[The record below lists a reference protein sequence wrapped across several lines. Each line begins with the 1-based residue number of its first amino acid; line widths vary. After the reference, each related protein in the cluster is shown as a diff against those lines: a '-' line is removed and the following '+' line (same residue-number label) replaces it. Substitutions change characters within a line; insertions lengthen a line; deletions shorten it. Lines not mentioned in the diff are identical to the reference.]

1 MRSFRLAVILPVFL
15 TACSMSEIA
24 ETNKKISDGASGLMS
39 SLRGDGSDNSSKV
52 MTPRQSE
59 KKESTSKSFKIPVD
73 IDTAVAR
80 IKRKYKFLSNDELRS
95 IRERNNDG
103 AWVAGAITDSHQEWG
118 SMPGSYYKMGSD
130 WGDYDDHLTIDLEKN
145 GSGSRIHIT
154 YSSSS
159 KQRLASSGL
168 QDLMQNI
175 KNVAEGE

>member
-1 MRSFRLAVILPVFL
+1 MRSFSLAVILPVFL

-39 SLRGDGSDNSSKV
+39 SLRGEDSGNSSQV
-52 MTPRQSE
+52 MTPRLSE

-73 IDTAVAR
+73 IDTAAAR

-103 AWVAGAITDSHQEWG
+103 AWVAGAITDSHHEWD

-130 WGDYDDHLTIDLEKN
+130 WGDYDDHLTIELEKN
-145 GSGSRIHIT
+145 GSGSRLLIT

-159 KQRLASSGL
+159 QKRLASTGL
-168 QDLMQNI
+168 QDLMKNI
-175 KNVAEGE
+175 KGSAEGQ

>member
-1 MRSFRLAVILPVFL
+1 MRSFSLVVILPVFL

-39 SLRGDGSDNSSKV
+39 SLRGEDSGNSSQV
-52 MTPRQSE
+52 MTPRLSE

-73 IDTAVAR
+73 IDTAAAR
-80 IKRKYKFLSNDELRS
+80 IKRKYNFLSNDELRS

-103 AWVAGAITDSHQEWG
+103 AWVAGAITDSHHEWD

-130 WGDYDDHLTIDLEKN
+130 WGDYDDHLTIELEKN
-145 GSGSRIHIT
+145 GSGSRLLIT

-159 KQRLASSGL
+159 QKRLASTGL
-168 QDLMQNI
+168 QDLMKNI
-175 KNVAEGE
+175 KGSAEGQ

>member
-1 MRSFRLAVILPVFL
+1 MRSFSLAVILPVFL

-39 SLRGDGSDNSSKV
+39 SLRGEDSGNSSQV
-52 MTPRQSE
+52 MTPRLSE

-73 IDTAVAR
+73 IDTAAAR

-103 AWVAGAITDSHQEWG
+103 AWVAGAITDSHHEWD

-130 WGDYDDHLTIDLEKN
+130 WGDYDDHLTIELEKN
-145 GSGSRIHIT
+145 GSGSRLLIT

-159 KQRLASSGL
+159 QKRLASTGL
-168 QDLMQNI
+168 QDLMKKI
-175 KNVAEGE
+175 KGSAEGQ